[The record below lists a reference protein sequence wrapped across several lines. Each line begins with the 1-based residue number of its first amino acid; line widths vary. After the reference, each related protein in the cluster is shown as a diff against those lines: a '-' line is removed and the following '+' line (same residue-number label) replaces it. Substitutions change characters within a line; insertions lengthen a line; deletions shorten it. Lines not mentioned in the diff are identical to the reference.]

1 MPFLD
6 EDPALAKKYA
16 LEPQTPVGLVAII
29 DPPKEWPP
37 ERFKRVVP
45 KILAELLDS
54 RGAGTKSLTV
64 QGGLSENGD
73 A

>member
-16 LEPQTPVGLVAII
+16 IEPHTPVGLVRII
-29 DPPKEWPP
+29 DPPDEWPP
-37 ERFKRVVP
+37 ERLKRVVP
-45 KILAELLDS
+45 KLLADFLDS

-64 QGGLSENGD
+64 PGGRSGNGE